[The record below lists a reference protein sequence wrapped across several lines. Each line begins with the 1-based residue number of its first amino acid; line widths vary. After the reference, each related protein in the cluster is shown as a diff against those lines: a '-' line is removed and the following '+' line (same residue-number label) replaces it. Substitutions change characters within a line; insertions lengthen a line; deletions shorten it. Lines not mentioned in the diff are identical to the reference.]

1 MSPTFFKLSNSDV
14 YNITES
20 NAVDAVKKF
29 FVYLQVNKNA
39 KGRQVEKTKQNVP
52 PRVEE
57 NDNAEDDDEE
67 EFYDM
72 DELMEQRIVSDDVI
86 DPVKLQKRFVQ
97 SNSVGRYHVKEM
109 SIPYSKFLLTGY
121 EATIK
126 QNAITDNDSRQV
138 YNTKQR
144 NIAQA
149 SDSLSVEQKRLDLLT
164 EIFSC
169 LNGRHVKI
177 PDVSTKL
184 EALRHSHVMD
194 SKDVVDKTFPHV
206 AQRYAA
212 YLIVAKRAR
221 ELIKEAIRS
230 VEDKLIEGAET
241 ISQLKQQHEVE
252 ILRNAAVV
260 GKRTN

>member
-20 NAVDAVKKF
+20 SAADAVKKF

-39 KGRQVEKTKQNVP
+39 KGCQVEKTKQNIP
-52 PRVEE
+52 PMVEKD
-57 NDNAEDDDEE
+57 DNAEDDDEE

-86 DPVKLQKRFVQ
+86 QRRFVQ
-97 SNSVGRYHVKEM
+97 TNSVGRYHVKEM
-109 SIPYSKFLLTGY
+109 SIPYSKFLLAGY
-121 EATIK
+121 ETTIN
-126 QNAITDNDSRQV
+126 QNAINDNDSRQV

-177 PDVSTKL
+177 PDVCVKL

-194 SKDVVDKTFPHV
+194 SKDVVDKTFPQV

-212 YLIVAKRAR
+212 YLVVAKRAH

-230 VEDKLIEGAET
+230 VEEKLIEGAET